1 MIDGPMRDES
11 AGRPEVPAHLVDRM
25 AAPLREPVTLDED
38 FEGRV
43 MRAVRASARS
53 SARGAARGA
62 KASGTPWWRRGY
74 TLHVTPLSAVALAA
88 SLALFAVLGRVTAR
102 TAQPD
107 AGANVA
113 ARVAAV
119 APRAAAHDTVYVVR
133 FTLVHPDAQRVSLVG
148 DFNGWTPGATPL
160 VGQGVNGVWTASVP
174 VTPGRHEYAFIV
186 DGRRWVADPY
196 ATTVH
201 DEFGTSSSVVQ
212 VGDARDGTADAIP
225 AI

>member
-1 MIDGPMRDES
+1 MTDRPLRDDS
-11 AGRPEVPAHLVDRM
+11 AEHPEVPADIVDRM

-43 MRAVRASARS
+43 MRAVHASTRYS
-53 SARGAARGA
+53 RLGATATPA
-62 KASGTPWWRRGY
+62 TPWWRRGY
-74 TLHVTPLSAVALAA
+74 TMRVTPLTGLALAA
-88 SLALFAVLGRVTAR
+88 SLALVAVLGRKTAR
-102 TAQPD
+102 TRD
-107 AGANVA
+107 DSGAH
-113 ARVAAV
+113 VAAV
-119 APRAAAHDTVYVVR
+119 APRAAAHDTVYMVR
-133 FTLVHPDAQRVSLVG
+133 FTLVHPAAQRVSLVG

-160 VGQGVNGVWTASVP
+160 VGQGVDGVWAASVP

-196 ATTVH
+196 AATVH

-212 VGDARDGTADAIP
+212 VGDARDGATDAMP